1 MCGICGVFDPR
12 GGGVD
17 PALIQGMTR
26 LMADRGPDEESTWFN
41 AYVGMGHRRLAVI
54 DLAAG
59 AQPVFNED
67 KSVLVIYNGE
77 IYNYRQVRVELE
89 RLGHVFSTQTDTEV
103 IVHAYEQ
110 YGEACVD
117 HFRGMF
123 AFAVYDTRR
132 NEVFLAR
139 DRLGVKPLYYTVVDG
154 KLFFASEVKP
164 LLLALNRPVRA
175 PLAAVDFFMS
185 TGYVA
190 GELTM
195 FDGVHQ
201 LPPGHFMRWRNGAP
215 EIRRYWDLPDHPVA
229 NISEEAA
236 EEQLAGLLR
245 ESVSLCMV
253 SDVPVGAF
261 LSGGV
266 DSSVVAA
273 NMEALSPGQVKTFAL
288 GFDDSP
294 EHSELPH
301 ARRVSAHLGTQHVEH
316 ILRSDDFF
324 EDLSSFVLRTEEPIV
339 DPSGIAMY
347 HLAVRARQDVTVIL
361 SGEGGDEILSG
372 YPIYRTMSGLDRT
385 HSLRS
390 VSGTTYL
397 ARKLGSMVRSEKLAK
412 YLDWLGSD
420 LGSAYKGMTND
431 VTESIRNRFYNDG
444 FSAEVGDVVAKR
456 YREMFDTLEHG
467 TALKRMAYVDFK
479 SWLPDNQLIKADKVT
494 MAASVELRVP
504 LLDHKLVEYCMSLP
518 ESFRLRGTTGKYLL
532 KKTAER
538 WIPKSVVHRRKQ
550 GFPTP
555 IAQWFRQD
563 LFDRVSAL
571 LLDRRAADRGFFRA
585 GYIESVLA
593 RHRSGKEDL
602 SRRVLTFV
610 MLELWH
616 RTFVD
621 TPCLP
626 VGHAREA
633 IDRSR
638 SAQAPE

>member
-1 MCGICGVFDPR
+1 MCGICGVFDPGGR
-12 GGGVD
+12 GID
-17 PALIQGMTR
+17 PALIHAMTR
-26 LMADRGPDEESTWFN
+26 LMAERGPDEESTWI
-41 AYVGMGHRRLAVI
+41 GPHIGLGHRRLTVI

-67 KSVLVIYNGE
+67 KSILVVFNGE
-77 IYNYRQVRVELE
+77 IYNYRQLRSELE
-89 RLGHVFSTQTDTEV
+89 KQGHVFRTQTDTEV

-110 YGEACVD
+110 YGESCVD

-123 AFAVYDTRR
+123 AFALYDTVR
-132 NEVFLAR
+132 NGIFLAR
-139 DRLGVKPLYYTVVDG
+139 DRLGVKPLYYAEANG
-154 KLFFASEVKP
+154 KLHFASEVKP

-195 FDGVHQ
+195 FEGVHQ
-201 LPPGHFMRWRNGAP
+201 LPPGHFMRWTRGAP
-215 EIRRYWDLPDHPVA
+215 EIRRYWDLPDQPVLD
-229 NISEEAA
+229 ISDADA
-236 EEQLAGLLR
+236 EEQLAALLR
-245 ESVSLCMV
+245 ESVELCMV

-266 DSSVVAA
+266 DSSVVTA
-273 NMEALSPGQVKTFAL
+273 NMEALSPGKVKTFAL
-288 GFDDSP
+288 GFEDSL

-301 ARRVSAHLGTQHVEH
+301 ARRVAAHLGTDHVEH
-316 ILRSDDFF
+316 ILRSEDFF
-324 EDLSSFVLRTEEPIV
+324 QDLESFVLRTEEPIV

-372 YPIYRTMSGLDRT
+372 YPIYRTMSGLDRS

-390 VSGTTYL
+390 ATGTAYM
-397 ARKLGSMVRSEKLAK
+397 ARKLGSMVKSEKLAK

-420 LGSAYKGMTND
+420 LGSAYKGMSND
-431 VTESIRNRFYNDG
+431 VTDSVRDRFFNDDV
-444 FSAEVGDVVAKR
+444 SAEVGNAVSQR
-456 YREMFDTLEHG
+456 YRALFDTLEHG
-467 TALKRMAYVDFK
+467 DALKRMAYVDFK
-479 SWLPDNQLIKADKVT
+479 SWLPDNQLIKTDKVT

-504 LLDHKLVEYCMSLP
+504 LLDHKLVEFCMRLP

-538 WIPKSVVHRRKQ
+538 WIPKDIVHRRKQ

-555 IAQWFRQD
+555 IAHWFRHD
-563 LFDRVSAL
+563 LFDRVAAL
-571 LLDRRAADRGFFRA
+571 LLDQRAAERGFFRK
-585 GYIESVLA
+585 GYVESVLA
-593 RHRSGKEDL
+593 RHRAGKEDL
-602 SRRVLTFV
+602 SRRILTFV

-616 RTFVD
+616 RTFAD
-621 TPCLP
+621 TPCPPVDQALQSMTPSVCPSLP
-626 VGHAREA
+626 
-633 IDRSR
+633 
-638 SAQAPE
+638 

>member
-12 GGGVD
+12 GGGID
-17 PALIQGMTR
+17 PALIQAMTR
-26 LMADRGPDEESTWFN
+26 LMADRGPDEESTWLN
-41 AYVGMGHRRLAVI
+41 AYVGMGHRRLTVI

-77 IYNYRQVRVELE
+77 IYNYRQVRAELE

-123 AFAVYDTRR
+123 AFAVYDIR
-132 NEVFLAR
+132 NNRIFLAR
-139 DRLGVKPLYYTVVDG
+139 DRLGVKPLYYAVVDG
-154 KLFFASEVKP
+154 KLCFASEVKP

-190 GELTM
+190 GDLTM
-195 FDGVHQ
+195 FEGVHQ
-201 LPPGHFMRWRNGAP
+201 LPPGHFMRWTNGAP
-215 EIRRYWDLPDHPVA
+215 EIRRYWDLPDAPVA
-229 NISEEAA
+229 DITEAA
-236 EEQLAGLLR
+236 AQEQLVALLR

-288 GFDDSP
+288 GFDDSL

-301 ARRVSAHLGTQHVEH
+301 ARRVAEHLGTHHVEH
-316 ILRSDDFF
+316 IMRSDDFF

-347 HLAVRARQDVTVIL
+347 HLAMRARQDVTVIL

-390 VSGTTYL
+390 SSGAAYL
-397 ARKLGSMVRSEKLAK
+397 ARKLGSVVQSEKLAK

-431 VTESIRNRFYNDG
+431 VTGSVRDRFYDDD
-444 FSAEVGDVVAKR
+444 FSAEVGDVVAAR
-456 YREMFDTLEHG
+456 YRELFHTLQHG
-467 TALKRMAYVDFK
+467 NALKRMAYVDFK
-479 SWLPDNQLIKADKVT
+479 SWLPDNQLIKTDKVT

-504 LLDHKLVEYCMSLP
+504 LLDHKLVEFCMSLP
-518 ESFRLRGTTGKYLL
+518 DSFRLRGTTGKYLL
-532 KKTAER
+532 KKVAEH
-538 WIPKSVVHRRKQ
+538 WIPKALVHRKKQ

-555 IAQWFRQD
+555 IAQWFRHD

-571 LLDRRAADRGFFRA
+571 LLDQRAAERGFFRR
-585 GYIESVLA
+585 GYVESVLA
-593 RHRSGKEDL
+593 RHRSGQEDL
-602 SRRVLTFV
+602 SRRILTFV

-626 VGHAREA
+626 VGLAREA
-633 IDRSR
+633 LDRRRDAR
-638 SAQAPE
+638 ST